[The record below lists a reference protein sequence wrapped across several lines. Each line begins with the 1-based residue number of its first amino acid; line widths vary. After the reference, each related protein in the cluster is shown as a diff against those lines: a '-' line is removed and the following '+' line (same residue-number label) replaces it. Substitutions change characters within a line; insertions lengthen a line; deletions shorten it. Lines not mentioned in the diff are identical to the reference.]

1 MKGFIV
7 FALAIIGNVLLI
19 NWSEQWYGEEWFTE
33 WLIGLVTVGFYALF
47 LYGWKQYSRNGLGL
61 IFITAF
67 VLLTINSIFFVQI
80 FSASVCSFL
89 LGLILMPL
97 YVKNRDAVV
106 TSWGFVLLNIL
117 ILTDVPSEVTTWMLF
132 LTTGIASLVGFR
144 FNLLLL
150 KRCFTVLFALTALL
164 LLFFSITNVYLFG
177 LVVVLVV
184 LFTRFIYKFSRPLIK

>member
-1 MKGFIV
+1 MGESLIV

-47 LYGWKQYSRNGLGL
+47 LYGWKQYSRNGHGL

-67 VLLTINSIFFVQI
+67 VLLTIDSIFFVQV
-80 FSASVCSFL
+80 FSASVCSFS
-89 LGLILMPL
+89 LGLILIPL
-97 YVKNRDAVV
+97 YVKNRDSVV

-132 LTTGIASLVGFR
+132 LTTGIAFLVGFR

-150 KRCFTVLFALTALL
+150 NR
-164 LLFFSITNVYLFG
+164 FS
-177 LVVVLVV
+177 LVSQM
-184 LFTRFIYKFSRPLIK
+184 FIYLV

>member
-1 MKGFIV
+1 MGESLIV

-47 LYGWKQYSRNGLGL
+47 LYGWKQYSRNGHGL

-67 VLLTINSIFFVQI
+67 VLLTIDSIFFVQV
-80 FSASVCSFL
+80 FSASVCSFS
-89 LGLILMPL
+89 LGLILIPL
-97 YVKNRDAVV
+97 YVKNRDSVV

-117 ILTDVPSEVTTWMLF
+117 ILTDVPSEVTTWML
-132 LTTGIASLVGFR
+132 LTTGIAFLVGFR

-150 KRCFTVLFALTALL
+150 NRCFTVLFALTALL

-177 LVVVLVV
+177 LAVVLVV
-184 LFTRFIYKFSRPLIK
+184 LFTTFIYKLSRSSSK